1 MEVPMREVL
10 GWRTLAKMA
19 ITGAVLMGGTNTAK
33 AGDEAPVSCENPVVM
48 QCSPA
53 EENGQ
58 KYTVCRADVIF
69 AQQGP
74 NTHLYGCELRIRPRI
89 RDKVS
94 VDVQILEAGSF
105 ALRSVGFNTEL
116 QPGESQIA
124 VVAQRPTD
132 ETTPVEVRAL
142 VQVNGPAESVK

>member
-1 MEVPMREVL
+1 M
-10 GWRTLAKMA
+10 LAIAGA
-19 ITGAVLMGGTNTAK
+19 IFVGGADTAK
-33 AGDEAPVSCENPVVM
+33 AGDEPPASCEKPIVM

-58 KYTVCRADVIF
+58 KYAVCRADVIF

-105 ALRSVGFNTEL
+105 ALRSVKFNTEV
-116 QPGESQIA
+116 QKGESQVA
-124 VVAQRPTD
+124 VIAQRPTA
-132 ETTPVEVRAL
+132 ETSPVEVRAL